1 MKFRTGFVSNS
12 STASFIIRIKQ
23 DEWFEDRD
31 AAFLVNEEDIPKL
44 EEYGFERTNRTDPF
58 RDYNDKTTIKSGNP
72 DHYLSMEYFVTCN
85 EEEVIEFLVKNNIPF
100 KASCHYNH
108 EYISYKKDSDYIFE
122 AMNYGLIANMY
133 GEDHYKFFTEEDM
146 KNLDF
151 KPFRKIPKS
160 DFL

>member
-1 MKFRTGFVSNS
+1 
-12 STASFIIRIKQ
+12 
-23 DEWFEDRD
+23 
-31 AAFLVNEEDIPKL
+31 
-44 EEYGFERTNRTDPF
+44 
-58 RDYNDKTTIKSGNP
+58 
-72 DHYLSMEYFVTCN
+72 MEYFVTCN